1 MKKKILALLMV
12 STLMLS
18 LAACG
23 GNTDTSGSTGST
35 GGTGVTNNESGL
47 DTDEENVADNSAN
60 YDENGRHL
68 AYSNPQRWLT
78 ARDFSGEPATQPLVD
93 FDALYEDDAEDQYHT
108 LALPLTLDAFESQ
121 LYLRVH
127 NDETD
132 EWEELNKE
140 AILAST
146 YVIPAKS
153 HEAFWYYNNSSVE
166 ASNNDNLVGRIDIY
180 NNSEEDLTIGQ
191 CFENKWYSYSVWS
204 SYYGQFGYDY
214 DAMKA
219 IANPNNEDLI
229 QEAELIN
236 FMTYMVDN
244 VLGTPS
250 KVIMYNNLFGYAKGE
265 ELANAYLDS
274 TLSLY
279 DITDEEKLA
288 VDSFTLVWEYEDMVF
303 TMMLTDGHKISWEE
317 VVPSMGISTDSDSG
331 QFFTVEQWEYSE
343 DDVAP
348 DKRDILPY
356 MY

>member
-1 MKKKILALLMV
+1 MKKKILAIFMV

-18 LAACG
+18 LVACSG
-23 GNTDTSGSTGST
+23 DADSLGSTGS
-35 GGTGVTNNESGL
+35 GSGSVSTNNEANA
-47 DTDEENVADNSAN
+47 DAEDVADNSAN

-93 FDALYEDDAEDQYHT
+93 FDALYEDDAEDQFHT

-140 AILAST
+140 AILASS

-166 ASNNDNLVGRIDIY
+166 ASNNDNLVGRIDLY

-191 CFENKWYSYSVWS
+191 CFENKWYSYYIWS
-204 SYYGQFGYDY
+204 GYYGQFGYNY
-214 DAMKA
+214 DEMKA
-219 IANPNNEDLI
+219 IANPNNEDI
-229 QEAELIN
+229 SGDGYLIN

-250 KVIMYNNLFGYAKGE
+250 NVIMSNNLFDYAKKE
-265 ELANAYLDS
+265 ELAIAYLNS
-274 TLSLY
+274 ALSLY
-279 DITDEEKLA
+279 DVTDEDKLA
-288 VDSFTLVWEYEDMVF
+288 VDSYTLVWEYEDMVF
-303 TMMLTDGHKISWEE
+303 TIMLSDGHEISWEE
-317 VVPSMGISTDSDSG
+317 IVPCMGVSTDSDSG
-331 QFFTVEQWEYSE
+331 QFFTIEQWEYSK

-348 DKRDILPY
+348 EKYDILPY